1 MWGGGGGARGGGG
14 VGGGV
19 YSVFTLFVRN
29 VLVFVG
35 IAIFLISSAYW
46 LFLLS
51 SGSLSPV

>member
-1 MWGGGGGARGGGG
+1 MGGWGGARGRG